1 MKKGYVKGIL
11 PGYMTLEATYIFVTV
26 LSVMLLVVSVG
37 IYKYQHCVYEL
48 DSYYELERSIC
59 LGDSTEEYIELQAGK
74 WGVNRKVPM
83 SIQLGIFG
91 ERQNVIQ
98 IECQIRMPNPILA
111 LRLSK
116 RLQRIKE
123 DENREIKSTIS
134 EDNC

>member
-1 MKKGYVKGIL
+1 MKKKDEKGGL
-11 PGYMTLEATYIFVTV
+11 AGYMTLEATYVFVTA
-26 LSVMLLVVSVG
+26 LSVILFVVSAG

-74 WGVNRKVPM
+74 WVVNRKVPM

-98 IECQIRMPNPILA
+98 IECQIRMSNPILA

-116 RLQRIKE
+116 RLQGIKE
-123 DENREIKSTIS
+123 DENREIESTIS
-134 EDNC
+134 KDNC